1 MFFLPVEL
9 IVNRIH
15 YLIIILI
22 CQTLSGIW
30 YSIKPK
36 RDSCLPDAF
45 LLIFDF
51 VNNRYVI
58 LVSAHSTE
66 AARSW
71 NPSYIQYPVVPAC
84 WKSQI
89 VPPEFRHSDMHS
101 PQLCCETKSF
111 FEKPK

>member
-36 RDSCLPDAF
+36 RDSCYATMIFVQTLSAQIHHPDMLMQTLPC
-45 LLIFDF
+45 I
-51 VNNRYVI
+51 
-58 LVSAHSTE
+58 
-66 AARSW
+66 
-71 NPSYIQYPVVPAC
+71 
-84 WKSQI
+84 
-89 VPPEFRHSDMHS
+89 
-101 PQLCCETKSF
+101 
-111 FEKPK
+111 

>member
-36 RDSCLPDAF
+36 RDAF
-45 LLIFDF
+45 LLIFDC
-51 VNNRYVI
+51 VNNRYVM
-58 LVSAHSTE
+58 
-66 AARSW
+66 R
-71 NPSYIQYPVVPAC
+71 P
-84 WKSQI
+84 
-89 VPPEFRHSDMHS
+89 
-101 PQLCCETKSF
+101 
-111 FEKPK
+111 

>member
-36 RDSCLPDAF
+36 RDSCYKVAF
-45 LLIFDF
+45 CLII
-51 VNNRYVI
+51 I
-58 LVSAHSTE
+58 LICQTLSGIWYS
-66 AARSW
+66 
-71 NPSYIQYPVVPAC
+71 I
-84 WKSQI
+84 
-89 VPPEFRHSDMHS
+89 
-101 PQLCCETKSF
+101 
-111 FEKPK
+111 KPKRDSCYKVAFCDLI

>member
-36 RDSCLPDAF
+36 RDSRYKVAF
-45 LLIFDF
+45 CDLI
-51 VNNRYVI
+51 
-58 LVSAHSTE
+58 
-66 AARSW
+66 
-71 NPSYIQYPVVPAC
+71 
-84 WKSQI
+84 
-89 VPPEFRHSDMHS
+89 
-101 PQLCCETKSF
+101 
-111 FEKPK
+111 